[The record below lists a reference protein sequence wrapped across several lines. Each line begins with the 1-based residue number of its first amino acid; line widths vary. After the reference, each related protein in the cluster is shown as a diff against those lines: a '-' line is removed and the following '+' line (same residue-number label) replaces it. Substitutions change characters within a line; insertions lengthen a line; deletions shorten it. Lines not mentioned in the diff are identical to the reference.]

1 MFGFGS
7 IAEFAFCDIG
17 AAVVPPPPI
26 VVVDTHDGDR
36 IKKRRFKAE
45 AEERARRKAELID
58 LYEQVV
64 EGRPAIAQQL
74 VEEFIETPV
83 EAVKS
88 GQIAPVINYDKLL
101 DSLSTIEA
109 LYRERQE
116 MDDEEVFL
124 LL

>member
-7 IAEFAFCDIG
+7 IAEFAFADIG
-17 AAVVPPPPI
+17 VSTPPTPI
-26 VVVDTHDGDR
+26 VVIDTHDGDR

-45 AEERARRKAELID
+45 AEERAKRKAELID

-74 VEEFIETPV
+74 VEEFIETPI

>member
-1 MFGFGS
+1 MLGFGS
-7 IAEFAFCDIG
+7 IAEFAFADLG
-17 AAVVPPPPI
+17 LAVVPPPI
-26 VVVDTHDGDR
+26 VVIDTHDGDHK
-36 IKKRRFKAE
+36 KKRRFKAE
-45 AEERARRKAELID
+45 VEAKERRKAELID

-64 EGRPAIAQQL
+64 EGRPAIVHKL
-74 VEEFIETPV
+74 VEDFIETPV
-83 EAVKS
+83 EAAKY
-88 GQIAPVINYDKLL
+88 GQAAPAINFDKLV

>member
-1 MFGFGS
+1 MNQ
-7 IAEFAFCDIG
+7 
-17 AAVVPPPPI
+17 PQ
-26 VVVDTHDGDR
+26 DR
-36 IKKRRFKAE
+36 IEGAP
-45 AEERARRKAELID
+45 LIKPSTTD
-58 LYEQVV
+58 HPLYEQVV

-74 VEEFIETPV
+74 VEEFIETPI